1 MKDKIKVIG
10 EYKMK
15 DKIKVIGEYMDN
27 RFFRCIHNWRG
38 LCYTCVRVFAHHEL
52 SKRESL
58 KPGSLF
64 DE

>member
-27 RFFRCIHNWRG
+27 RFFRCIHN
-38 LCYTCVRVFAHHEL
+38 
-52 SKRESL
+52 
-58 KPGSLF
+58 
-64 DE
+64 